1 MILKWGQLLLPG
13 EMCGVSAV
21 VMMMEK
27 AYYCDANVLQCSR
40 QTHTIENCP
49 AKKASSV
56 PVEKC
61 EVKLKLRNTEK
72 P

>member
-1 MILKWGQLLLPG
+1 
-13 EMCGVSAV
+13 MCGVFVV

-27 AYYCDANVLQCSR
+27 AYYCDDNVLQCSR
-40 QTHTIENCP
+40 QIYTIENCS
-49 AKKASSV
+49 AEKASSV